1 MVVLGRA
8 TGNAMLCNAASCW
21 RSGLAIAS
29 ELVRLALSRL
39 GGHDPPDTFIGDEWQ
54 ERVGR

>member
-1 MVVLGRA
+1 LVVLGRA
-8 TGNAMLCNAASCW
+8 TGKAMQCSKLLALWAS
-21 RSGLAIAS
+21 S

-54 ERVGR
+54 EHVGR